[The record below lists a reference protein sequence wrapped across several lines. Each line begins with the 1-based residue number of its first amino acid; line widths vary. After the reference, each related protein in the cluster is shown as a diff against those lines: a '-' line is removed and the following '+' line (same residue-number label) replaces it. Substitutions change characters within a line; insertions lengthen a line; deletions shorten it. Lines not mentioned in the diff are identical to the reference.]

1 MCDVFRDVY
10 MCIYIYVDIYR
21 YNVYNERER
30 DIYIS
35 IVSVDTLDS
44 SPPSCGFDSSPPPVV
59 FDSSPLSCGL
69 SVEIRTAHASFPR
82 LLQVTAQQFTSNADV
97 NTWWPG
103 ETFFFRIHL
112 LCWTLSVLGWQFL
125 HLAGYTSAV
134 QHQLQNTVLILR
146 VPSFRMGECFFEPPH
161 ATVCAD
167 HL

>member
-103 ETFFFRIHL
+103 ETFFFGF
-112 LCWTLSVLGWQFL
+112 T
-125 HLAGYTSAV
+125 
-134 QHQLQNTVLILR
+134 
-146 VPSFRMGECFFEPPH
+146 CF
-161 ATVCAD
+161 VG
-167 HL
+167 L

>member
-10 MCIYIYVDIYR
+10 MCIYIYIYTYVDIYR
-21 YNVYNERER
+21 YNVYNEIYTY
-30 DIYIS
+30 IYIS

-44 SPPSCGFDSSPPPVV
+44 PPPSCGFDSSPPPVV

-103 ETFFFRIHL
+103 ETFFSDSLALLDSKRVGVAIPASCWVHL
-112 LCWTLSVLGWQFL
+112 GSS
-125 HLAGYTSAV
+125 TSAAEHGSYFAGSV
-134 QHQLQNTVLILR
+134 ISHGG
-146 VPSFRMGECFFEPPH
+146 MFF
-161 ATVCAD
+161 
-167 HL
+167 

>member
-1 MCDVFRDVY
+1 MTYSETYICVY
-10 MCIYIYVDIYR
+10 KYVDIYR
-21 YNVYNERER
+21 YNVYN
-30 DIYIS
+30 DIYIYIS

-103 ETFFFRIHL
+103 ETFF
-112 LCWTLSVLGWQFL
+112 SES
-125 HLAGYTSAV
+125 LA
-134 QHQLQNTVLILR
+134 L
-146 VPSFRMGECFFEPPH
+146 
-161 ATVCAD
+161 
-167 HL
+167 

>member
-1 MCDVFRDVY
+1 MCIY
-10 MCIYIYVDIYR
+10 IYIYVDIYR

-103 ETFFFRIHL
+103 ETFFSDSLALLDSKRVGVAIPASCWVHL
-112 LCWTLSVLGWQFL
+112 GSS
-125 HLAGYTSAV
+125 TSAAEHGSYFAGSV
-134 QHQLQNTVLILR
+134 ISHGG
-146 VPSFRMGECFFEPPH
+146 MFF
-161 ATVCAD
+161 
-167 HL
+167 